1 MNQYDI
7 WGGFERLPGY
17 DAILVMKGD
26 RALPEELKESFE
38 SYDKILFTVK
48 EKNRIL
54 RTFSIFKS
62 YGFKGLKKK
71 LIERF

>member
-1 MNQYDI
+1 
-7 WGGFERLPGY
+7 
-17 DAILVMKGD
+17 MKGD